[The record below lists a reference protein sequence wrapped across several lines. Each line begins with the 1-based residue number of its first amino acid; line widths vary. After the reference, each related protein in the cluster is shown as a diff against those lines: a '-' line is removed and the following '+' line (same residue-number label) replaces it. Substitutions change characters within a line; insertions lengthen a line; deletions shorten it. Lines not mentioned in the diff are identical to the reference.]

1 MLLCGIVNE
10 LEKQTVDARLS
21 LFFCQATDSRINC
34 ATAVLRGL
42 IYLLIKQQPS
52 LISHIR
58 ESPRDAG
65 KRLFEDANAWWA
77 LSKIFTS
84 ILEDANL
91 KNAYLIIDALDE
103 CITDSGKLIELIVQ
117 KSASPRVKWII
128 SSRNLPDIQERLEM
142 VRHKARLSLDLNAE
156 SVSTAVSIFIKHKVL
171 QLRSESSTM
180 TKCETLY

>member
-1 MLLCGIVNE
+1 MLLCGIVND

-21 LFFCQATDSRINC
+21 FFVCQAADSCVNS

-52 LISHIR
+52 IISHIR
-58 ESPRDAG
+58 ESHRDAG

-84 ILEDANL
+84 FLEDANL